1 MMVAFFAII
10 YVLININQLKN
21 KYIIKSLAINLIFI
35 LCLTSFFL
43 VPLIETK
50 QSTDYIVYEAGM
62 MSDIELIESQALS
75 INELFAA
82 PTEDRVVF
90 ELGPHIIIM
99 LVFSIMAYKKL
110 KEIKLEY
117 IFFLISGFICL
128 WMTTKYFPWRIL
140 PKAFYMIQFPW
151 RMLQMA
157 GFFFAIICSIN
168 MEQVIKNYRKLDT
181 IIIIAIS
188 LLYVISLY
196 SHIPYLEDKISNI
209 EDWKLGEMS
218 GKEYEVVARNSKSRV
233 FT

>member
-1 MMVAFFAII
+1 
-10 YVLININQLKN
+10 
-21 KYIIKSLAINLIFI
+21 
-35 LCLTSFFL
+35 
-43 VPLIETK
+43 
-50 QSTDYIVYEAGM
+50 
-62 MSDIELIESQALS
+62 
-75 INELFAA
+75 
-82 PTEDRVVF
+82 
-90 ELGPHIIIM
+90 
-99 LVFSIMAYKKL
+99 
-110 KEIKLEY
+110 
-117 IFFLISGFICL
+117 
-128 WMTTKYFPWRIL
+128 
-140 PKAFYMIQFPW
+140 
-151 RMLQMA
+151 MA

>member
-1 MMVAFFAII
+1 MIVAFFAII

-35 LCLTSFFL
+35 LCLTSFFW

-75 INELFAA
+75 INKLFAA

-128 WMTTKYFPWRIL
+128 WMTTKYFP
-140 PKAFYMIQFPW
+140 
-151 RMLQMA
+151 
-157 GFFFAIICSIN
+157 
-168 MEQVIKNYRKLDT
+168 
-181 IIIIAIS
+181 
-188 LLYVISLY
+188 
-196 SHIPYLEDKISNI
+196 
-209 EDWKLGEMS
+209 
-218 GKEYEVVARNSKSRV
+218 
-233 FT
+233 